1 MKYLVYILSAVMLL
15 SACSRSSFNEELSTV
30 DSLITEYN
38 QLTIL
43 IDSMPIKKVKEYFID
58 YNNFFDDTKK
68 QIVKIEKK
76 DLEDLSFIDHFK
88 GVKKGFKN
96 FDKKQAKLQKK
107 INRNI
112 TELNNLK
119 TDLEHNIHTKQLIKS
134 YIQEERKE
142 LLQLVTTHNKYL
154 KVVKQQ
160 KAVLDSLKTIIPI
173 KIENLNHEVH

>member
-1 MKYLVYILSAVMLL
+1 MLL
-15 SACSRSSFNEELSTV
+15 SACSRSSFNEELATV

-38 QLTIL
+38 QLKIVV
-43 IDSMPIKKVKEYFID
+43 DSMPIKNVKEYFID
-58 YNNFFDDTKK
+58 YNDFFEETKK
-68 QIVKIEKK
+68 QIVKIETK
-76 DLEDLSFIDHFK
+76 DLKDLSFMDAFK

-96 FDKKQAKLQKK
+96 FDKKQAKLQKQ

-119 TDLEHNIHTKQLIKS
+119 TDLEHNIHTKQLTKS

-173 KIENLNHEVH
+173 KIKNLNHELH